1 MRREFVCA
9 RITRMNGVN
18 LRRFQFD
25 YDTTWNAFFLDE
37 KLNVYSRYGGRDHG
51 EPEARL
57 SKESLLQTMREVLAV
72 HKAQKTAS
80 LRERRRH
87 WQPVEPGVFTPRDIP
102 LLKKG
107 HQGCVHCHQVR
118 EYRYLQSALD
128 KTFSRRDIYDWPL
141 PENIGIAFDRKHGYR
156 VRKVDP
162 KSAAAKAGIKVGDV
176 ATRVNDVPVH
186 SEYDV
191 RWVLGRSDESKP
203 LRITLSRSVAG
214 KRRVV
219 GIRAKRNPGERRE
232 LTLSFRPPAGWKTTE
247 IGWRKSLRSLPL
259 PFGIRG
265 YSLTRSQRKELHLR
279 EDRMAIRI
287 VSVTR
292 KGLAGSLGLRRKDTV
307 VALADD
313 TRNRTLEELKSDL
326 VRRYRAGDVVRLTV
340 LRDGKQ
346 IVLTGRFPKWET
358 DETSVP

>member
-1 MRREFVCA
+1 MRRDFVCA
-9 RITRMNGVN
+9 RITSMNRVN

-37 KLNVYSRYGGRDHG
+37 RLNVYSRYGGRDQG
-51 EPEARL
+51 EPDARL

-72 HKAQKTAS
+72 HQARKNAS
-80 LRERRRH
+80 PRQRKRN

-102 LLKKG
+102 LLKKN

-118 EYRYLQSALD
+118 EYMYLQSAFD

-141 PENIGIAFDRKHGYR
+141 PENIGISFDRKHGHR
-156 VRKVDP
+156 VRNVDAR
-162 KSAAAKAGIKVGDV
+162 SAAAKAGLKAGDV
-176 ATRVNDVPVH
+176 VTRLNGVPVH

-191 RWVLGRSDESKP
+191 RWVLGRSDEAKP
-203 LRITLSRSVAG
+203 LRITLSRAIAAG
-214 KRRVV
+214 K
-219 GIRAKRNPGERRE
+219 PRE
-232 LTLSFRPPAGWKTTE
+232 TTVSFRPPPGWMATE

-259 PFGIRG
+259 PFGMRG
-265 YSLTRSQRKELHLR
+265 YALTRSQRKDLQLPEN
-279 EDRMAIRI
+279 RMAIRV
-287 VSVTR
+287 VSVR
-292 KGLAGSLGLRRKDTV
+292 GKGLAGNLGLHKKDTV
-307 VALADD
+307 VALGDD

-340 LRDGKQ
+340 LREGKR
-346 IVLTGRFPKWET
+346 IVLSGRFPKWVS